1 MKCTLGDWI
10 EEEKVKTKS
19 ERILF
24 MSFIPLKRER
34 EGIVRDSIKE
44 TKEDYVTE
52 NETDK

>member
-1 MKCTLGDWI
+1 MKCILGDWI
-10 EEEKVKTKS
+10 EQEETKKKS

-44 TKEDYVTE
+44 TKEDYVKE